1 MKKVLICVAHSD
13 DETIGCG
20 ATIVNHVKKGDK
32 VYCISMTDG
41 VSARHPIN
49 KKNLEIR
56 NRKIAAEKA
65 SKILGF
71 KWINKFCGNFPD
83 NAMDTVKFIEI
94 VRLIEKAKKTINPE
108 VIYTHSNSDLNIDH
122 KIVCQATITA
132 FRPQP
137 KEKWEKILSFE
148 IPSSTDYGD
157 INQKEKFNP
166 NYFVNI
172 KKNWKK
178 KLLALRCYK
187 KEIRKYPHSR
197 SYKGIELLA
206 KNRGVQIGFEMA
218 EAFQIIKQKVL

>member
-1 MKKVLICVAHSD
+1 MITKINTLGFMKKPKETTVVVAMSGGVDSSTVAGIMKKDGYNVIGITLKLYD
-13 DETIGCG
+13 DIKT
-20 ATIVNHVKKGDK
+20 
-32 VYCISMTDG
+32 S
-41 VSARHPIN
+41 
-49 KKNLEIR
+49 KKNR
-56 NRKIAAEKA
+56 QCCAGQD
-65 SKILGF
+65 IL
-71 KWINKFCGNFPD
+71 D
-83 NAMDTVKFIEI
+83 
-94 VRLIEKAKKTINPE
+94 AKRVSQK
-108 VIYTHSNSDLNIDH
+108 LNIDH